1 MTQHQH
7 IPPTAPKKAA
17 RTATPGWSYL
27 AHKLLQ
33 RLHDHED
40 PPESDADATDDP
52 TRMPNPT
59 PPALT
64 SRTLLMGLRL
74 AASFGSQAAVVS
86 IDVSRD
92 LLGRPRVRTRAGRHA
107 LPQDPVAWAREA
119 EEQGAGEIL
128 LTAIDP
134 EGTWSGFDLELLAE
148 VSRAVSVPVIA
159 HGGAG
164 RLSHLGEAVRAGASA
179 IALGSMV
186 VFQKQGMGVLV
197 NFPSAEELECQLGAI
212 LHSAQARASV

>member
-74 AASFGSQAAVVS
+74 AASFGSQTAVNAA
-86 IDVSRD
+86 ITPNAIT
-92 LLGRPRVRTRAGRHA
+92 LLRGVTAEDWPALHYILPCLLPAICRSANKNPWTAFRPGACRRAACG
-107 LPQDPVAWAREA
+107 
-119 EEQGAGEIL
+119 
-128 LTAIDP
+128 
-134 EGTWSGFDLELLAE
+134 
-148 VSRAVSVPVIA
+148 
-159 HGGAG
+159 
-164 RLSHLGEAVRAGASA
+164 
-179 IALGSMV
+179 
-186 VFQKQGMGVLV
+186 
-197 NFPSAEELECQLGAI
+197 
-212 LHSAQARASV
+212 